1 MIISE
6 IKTTIPLYITID
18 HLSDFE
24 NLGFTVDLLDYRE
37 DLQFQRDPNIIYIDK
52 NKIQFP
58 LILRNWQEGDYFYPY
73 GMKGKKK
80 VSDLFTDEKIAIP
93 HKHRIPLLC
102 MGESI
107 IWIVGYKADRR
118 FSIKSG
124 ETTQYYVIR
133 RIAE

>member
-37 DLQFQRDPNIIYIDK
+37 DLQFQRDPNIIHIDK

-73 GMKGKKK
+73 GIKGK
-80 VSDLFTDEKIAIP
+80 
-93 HKHRIPLLC
+93 
-102 MGESI
+102 ES
-107 IWIVGYKADRR
+107 
-118 FSIKSG
+118 
-124 ETTQYYVIR
+124 Q
-133 RIAE
+133 